1 MSIRFFAFFEKIQS
15 LQKQNVPK
23 KYKPLLRISHTIMP
37 EDKVSINEYWQN
49 IHKQLNK

>member
-1 MSIRFFAFFEKIQS
+1 MRQQDVPEKH
-15 LQKQNVPK
+15 
-23 KYKPLLRISHTIMP
+23 KPTLRISHTIMP